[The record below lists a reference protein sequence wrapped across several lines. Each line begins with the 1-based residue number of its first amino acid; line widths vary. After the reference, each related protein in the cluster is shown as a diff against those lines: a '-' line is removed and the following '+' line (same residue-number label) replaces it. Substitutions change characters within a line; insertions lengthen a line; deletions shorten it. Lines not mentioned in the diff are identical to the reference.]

1 MGAKTVKPPNE
12 MSFLDHLEELRW
24 HLIRSTL
31 AVVIIGIVA
40 FVFSRF
46 VFDVIIFGPSRMDFP
61 TYRFFCELSTY
72 FSIDSDFCKD
82 KLPFTIQS
90 RTMSGQFSADI
101 WTAIWGG
108 IIIGFPY
115 ILYELWKFISPG
127 LYEKERKHSR
137 GFIFIASLL
146 FFLGVLFG
154 YYIVA
159 PLSINFLGTYQV
171 SEIVLNEFDLDS
183 YIGTVRSAVLAC
195 GILFE
200 LPIIIY
206 FLTKVGL
213 VTPELMKKYRKI
225 ALVIVLILSAVITP
239 PDVTSQIVVAIP
251 IIFLYQI
258 SIFISG
264 RVLKNEAKRERK
276 AAEKAKVEKARADK
290 ARAAAK
296 AKADRENTDI
306 KPL

>member
-1 MGAKTVKPPNE
+1 MAKNTTTPDE

-31 AVVIIGIVA
+31 AVVILGVVA

-46 VFDVIIFGPSRMDFP
+46 IFDVIIFGPSQMDFP
-61 TYRFFCELSTY
+61 TYEFFCRAAKVIG
-72 FSIDSDFCKD
+72 IDSDFCKD
-82 KLPFTIQS
+82 ELPFTIQS

-101 WTAIWGG
+101 WTAIWVG
-108 IIIGFPY
+108 IIVGFPY

-127 LYEKERKHSR
+127 LYEKERKHSK
-137 GFIFIASLL
+137 GFIFIASML

-154 YYIVA
+154 YYVVA

-171 SEIVLNEFDLDS
+171 SERVLNEFDLDS

-200 LPIIIY
+200 LPILIY

-213 VTPELMKKYRKI
+213 VTPEIMKKYRKI
-225 ALVIVLILSAVITP
+225 ALVIVLVLSAVITP
-239 PDVTSQIVVAIP
+239 PDVASQIIVAIP
-251 IIFLYQI
+251 VLILYQV
-258 SIFISG
+258 SIYISG
-264 RVLKNEAKRERK
+264 RVLKNEAKKE
-276 AAEKAKVEKARADK
+276 AKRAK
-290 ARAAAK
+290 RNVK
-296 AKADRENTDI
+296 SS
-306 KPL
+306 